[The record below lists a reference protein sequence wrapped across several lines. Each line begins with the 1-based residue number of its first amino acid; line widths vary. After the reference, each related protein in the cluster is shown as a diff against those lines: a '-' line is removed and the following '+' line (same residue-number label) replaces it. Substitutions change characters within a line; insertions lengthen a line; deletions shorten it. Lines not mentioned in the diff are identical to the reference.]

1 MQNRQNKIYELKERI
16 IKIIKEYDDQG
27 IHRTGTNVDNNSAQ
41 WLANEIEKLGLK
53 PKLEGFQFKNIEID
67 EASLEINNNKI
78 DGLPLYDSTLPGEEI
93 IKGKLGTLKEEYKIG
108 ISRVNNETIR
118 RYNKLRRSNKHLG
131 LIFITEG
138 RTPGLSLIN
147 AEFFQ
152 ESFGPPTL
160 QISSE
165 YWSWIT
171 SNIGKEA
178 ILTFKIKKVDSE
190 AFNIVTRLNCEYNNL
205 NPMVIMTPRSGWWN
219 CASER
224 AGGIAIFLEIM
235 RDFCINKLKRDV
247 IFLATSGHE
256 LGHLGLFHYLKRN
269 PSLLEFASCWLHLGA
284 NLAASPQRDNNNR
297 VIPTIMI
304 QSSNSE
310 IESLSLKVL
319 KNSKIT
325 PKLSIPGERRPWGEV
340 KNIFEGGGQ
349 YFSII
354 DTYNQYFHHPDDKWP
369 SAVNINKT
377 VEIANALITI
387 STQLTNLKK

>member
-1 MQNRQNKIYELKERI
+1 MQNIQNRFYEIKERI
-16 IKIIKEYDDQG
+16 IKIIKEYDHQG
-27 IHRTGTNVDNNSAQ
+27 IHRTGTNVDNDSAQ
-41 WLANEIEKLGLK
+41 WLVNEIEKLGLK
-53 PKLEGFQFKNIEID
+53 PKFEEFNFNKIEID
-67 EASLEINNNKI
+67 EASLEIENDKI
-78 DGLPLYDSTLPGEEI
+78 EGLPLFDSTLPGEEI
-93 IKGKLGTLKEEYKIG
+93 IKGKLGKMKENYKIG

-118 RYNKLRRSNKHLG
+118 RYDKLRRSNKHLG

-138 RTPGLSLIN
+138 RIPGLSLIN

-152 ESFGPPTL
+152 ESFGPPIL

-178 ILTFKIKKVDSE
+178 ILSFKIKKVDSE
-190 AFNIVTRLNCEYNNL
+190 AFNIVTRLNSEYHSV

-235 RDFCINKLKRDV
+235 RSFCINKPKRDV

-256 LGHLGLFHYLKRN
+256 LGHLGLFYYLKGN
-269 PSLLEFASCWLHLGA
+269 SSLIETASCWLHLGA
-284 NLAASPQRDNNNR
+284 NLAASPQRDINNR

-304 QSSNSE
+304 QSSNSN
-310 IESLSLKVL
+310 IENLSLKVL
-319 KNSKIT
+319 KQNKIT

-340 KNIFEGGGQ
+340 RNVFEGGGQ

-354 DTYNQYFHHPDDKWP
+354 DTHNQYFHHQDDKWP
-369 SAVNINKT
+369 NAVNIDKT